1 MKLKLAVA
9 TCLLTSLLA
18 ALAAP
23 GEKPLRV
30 FLRAGVKTHGAGE
43 HDHPRFLEEWKKL
56 LPQRGAPCDGS
67 MEFPTAAQLDQADV
81 MVMFCQDGGSITPA
95 QRAVLEKFLK
105 RGGGMVVVH
114 DAVCGN
120 DPHWFKTIVGGA
132 WEHGHSKWHEGN
144 IGFYILDREH
154 PITQGVSNFEI
165 DDEIYHDLHF
175 MPEARVLAAS
185 FHNVFTIAPQMW
197 VYERTLEGGQPYR
210 AFVTLLGHKYTTFE
224 ARHSRALL
232 LRGIAWAGQRDVDS
246 LLTAEEKA
254 SLTYPEGGPTAPQ
267 KSAEKLIVHPEFNV
281 SLVASEPL
289 INKPISID
297 WDAQGRLWVAET
309 PEYPSGRR
317 VNTNDNVIFPW
328 RTRVPVPVKDGKED
342 RPARDRISYVED
354 TNGDG
359 VADKKTVFFDGL
371 ELVTSLVFYKD
382 GVIVAQAPDIL
393 WLRDTDGD
401 GKADKQETLYTGFG
415 TFDTHAVLSNLRW
428 GLDGWVYATVG
439 YSRGDIKSPDGSKS
453 FGRVTEG
460 VLRFKPDGSALEQV
474 SSKGSN
480 TWGMDFDWD
489 NELFFTQA
497 TSGDHLN
504 HVVVSEGVLQ
514 RGRLPSTASYYT
526 TEDHKK
532 SFPAMTWEK
541 QAYVQIDVV
550 GGFTAVSG
558 SCLYTG
564 GAWPE
569 KFNTTH
575 FLTEPTINIVHHDLL
590 QRTNS
595 TFRAVREA
603 GREQTEFIA
612 SRDLWF
618 RPIHL
623 RVGPDG
629 ALYVVDFYNQAVVH
643 NDTRGPRHGANNAA
657 VRPDRD
663 HYFGRVW
670 RVQHKEPKPL
680 PTAKLDAKDP
690 AALVKALEHPNGWVR
705 MTAHRLLSE
714 RGQADVA
721 AVLQPLVT
729 AADKPAY
736 TRVHALW
743 VLHNLGKLDPST
755 ALAALAD
762 SAAGVRKNA
771 AAVLA
776 QTTVPPERIAMVR
789 SGLAT
794 RFTDED
800 PRVRLHALEALAN
813 LPLTRE
819 LALALTSN
827 YGKLALDNWLLSA
840 LLGITA
846 RDPLLVVDALMDM
859 PSPAL
864 GPLMADLSEQIAK
877 KQDPE
882 LAARLITTVA
892 GRKGAVQQL
901 QMAAM
906 MNIEFNLK
914 PEVVP
919 KWTPELQQALQGFV
933 QARNTSLACAGLVLA
948 SRWDTQRTLAA
959 DTAKLL
965 AQLNARL
972 TNAAM
977 SDPFREL
984 AVTILLKARRLEP
997 EAITKVG
1004 RLLTPA
1010 TSPRLQHHIVHEL
1023 GDCGDPAVGAVLA
1036 EAYANLDATLQE
1048 SVFEALLRRADWS
1061 NALLDAVKSG
1071 AVSLNTLG
1079 PTALHRLRHH
1089 GDKAIAARAGQII
1102 DEVRGP
1108 EIQEKDQ
1115 LIAKLLPAVQ
1125 QPGDVAKGK
1134 TVFTQNCANCHKFK
1148 GEGRD
1153 VAPDL
1158 TGMGAHGPAELLVH
1172 ILDPNR
1178 YVEANYLAI
1187 GIETQDGEVFDG
1199 IIGRENREVVVLRNA
1214 QGDQE
1219 IATANIK
1226 ARHTTGLSLMPSGF
1240 ETLGEE
1246 PLRDLLA
1253 FLCEGENR
1261 YRLLDLRSAFTAN
1274 STRGIYTSESARNE
1288 TLRFE
1293 RFGVIK
1299 VGDIPFEI
1307 MSPSKTADGNNV
1319 CVLRGGDGFAKS
1331 RPQKVEIQN
1340 VGVKASKLHFLGGV
1354 GGWAYPW
1361 GEQPGHNVP
1370 VMKVTVHFADGQ
1382 TEELVLKNGQEFADY
1397 LGSPTEPRF
1406 NVPGSQ
1412 PVPGLV
1418 KSGQVRWFTKPLQRA
1433 AEIKSISLES
1443 FDNHVAPTLVALTAE
1458 IVP

>member
-1 MKLKLAVA
+1 MKLKLAVIVA
-9 TCLLTSLLA
+9 WMTGLA
-18 ALAAP
+18 AVLAAP
-23 GEKPLRV
+23 AEKPLRV
-30 FLRAGVKTHGAGE
+30 FLRAGVKTHGPGE

-56 LPQRGAPCDGS
+56 LPQRGAQCDGS
-67 MEFPTAAQLDQADV
+67 MEFPTGAQLDQTDV
-81 MVMFCQDGGSITPA
+81 LVMYCPEGGSITPP
-95 QRAVLEKFLK
+95 QRTRLENFLR
-105 RGGGMVVVH
+105 RGGGLAVVH
-114 DAVCGN
+114 DAVCGD

-154 PITQGVSNFEI
+154 PITRGVSNFEI

-175 MPEARVLAAS
+175 LPEAQVLAVS

-210 AFVTLLGHKYTTFE
+210 AFVTLLGHRYTTFE
-224 ARHSRALL
+224 APHTRALL
-232 LRGIAWAGQRDVDS
+232 LRGIAWAGQRDADS

-254 SLTYPEGGPTAPQ
+254 SLAYPEGGPTAPQ
-267 KSAEKLIVHPEFNV
+267 KAAGKLIVHPEFTVN
-281 SLVASEPL
+281 LVASEPL

-297 WDAQGRLWVAET
+297 WDPQGRLWVAET
-309 PEYPSGRR
+309 PEYPGGRR
-317 VNTNDNVIFPW
+317 LNTNDLLVHPA
-328 RTRVPVPVKDGKED
+328 RARAALPVKDGKED
-342 RPARDRISYVED
+342 RAARDRISYLAD

-359 VADKKTVFFDGL
+359 VADQKTVFADGL

-415 TFDTHAVLSNLRW
+415 TFDTHAVISNLRW
-428 GLDGWVYATVG
+428 GMDGWVYATVG
-439 YSRGDIKSPDGSKS
+439 YSRGDIKSPDGTRS
-453 FGRVTEG
+453 FGRITEG
-460 VLRFKPDGSALEQV
+460 VLRFQPDGSALEQV

-504 HVVVSEGVLQ
+504 HVVVPESVLQ
-514 RGRLPSTASYYT
+514 RARLPSTASYST

-569 KFNTTH
+569 KYNTTH

-595 TFRAVREA
+595 TFRAVREP
-603 GREQTEFIA
+603 GREQTEFIT

-670 RVQHKEPKPL
+670 RVQHKEAKAL
-680 PTAKLDAKDP
+680 PAANLDARDP
-690 AALVKALEHPNGWVR
+690 GALLKALEHPNGWVR

-714 RGQADVA
+714 RGQADLA
-721 AVLQPLVT
+721 PQLRQLAT
-729 AADKPAY
+729 ATDRPAFA
-736 TRVHALW
+736 RVHALW
-743 VLHNLGKLDPST
+743 VLHNLGRLEPST
-755 ALAALAD
+755 AVAALSD
-762 SAAGVRKNA
+762 PEPGVRKNA

-776 QTTVPPERIAMVR
+776 QISPEPAHQALVT
-789 SGLAT
+789 SGLLT
-794 RFTDED
+794 RLTDHD
-800 PRVRLHALEALAN
+800 PRVRLHALVALAQA
-813 LPLTRE
+813 PLTRE
-819 LALALTSN
+819 VAAAVVAN
-827 YGKLALDNWLLSA
+827 YPKLAQDNWLSSA
-840 LLGITA
+840 LLGVTS
-846 RDPLLVVDALMDM
+846 RDPLLVVDALLDT

-864 GPLMADLSEQIAK
+864 GPLMADLSEQIARR
-877 KQDPE
+877 QDAE
-882 LAARLITTVA
+882 LAARLVTTVA
-892 GRKGAVQQL
+892 AKKGAVQQL

-919 KWTPELQQALQGFV
+919 RWTSELQQALQGFV
-933 QARNTSLACAGLVLA
+933 RASNTSLACAGLVLA
-948 SRWDTQRTLAA
+948 ARWDTQRTLAE
-959 DTAKLL
+959 DTAKLI
-965 AQLNARL
+965 AKLNERL
-972 TNAAM
+972 TNTTV
-977 SDPFREL
+977 SDSFREL
-984 AVTILLKARRLEP
+984 SVTILLKARKLEP
-997 EAITKVG
+997 DAIRKVA

-1010 TSPRLQHHIVHEL
+1010 SSSRLQHHIVHEL

-1036 EAYANLDATLQE
+1036 EAYPQLEARLQE
-1048 SVFEALLRRADWS
+1048 TVFDELIRRVDWS
-1061 NALLDAVKSG
+1061 HALLDAVKSG
-1071 AVSLNTLG
+1071 AVALHTLG

-1089 GDKAIAARAGQII
+1089 GDPTIAARAGQII
-1102 DEVRGP
+1102 DELRGP
-1108 EIQEKDQ
+1108 EIKEKDQ
-1115 LIAKLLPAVQ
+1115 LIARLLPAVQ
-1125 QPGDVAKGK
+1125 RPGDVAKGRA
-1134 TVFTQNCANCHKFK
+1134 VFMQNCANCHPFK

-1178 YVEANYLAI
+1178 YVEPNYLAV
-1187 GIETQDGEVFDG
+1187 GIETHDGEVFDG
-1199 IIGRENREVVVLRNA
+1199 IVGRENREVVVLRNA

-1226 ARHTTGLSLMPSGF
+1226 ARHTTGLSLMPGGF
-1240 ETLGEE
+1240 EALGEE
-1246 PLRDLLA
+1246 ALRDLLA
-1253 FLCEGENR
+1253 FLCEGEGK
-1261 YRLLDLRSAFTAN
+1261 YRLLDLREAFTAS

-1307 MSPSKTADGNNV
+1307 MSPSKTPEGNNL

-1331 RPQKVEIQN
+1331 RPQKVEVNN
-1340 VGVKASKLHFLGGV
+1340 VGVKASRLHFLGGV

-1361 GEQPGHNVP
+1361 GDPSGHNVP

-1382 TEELVLKNGQEFADY
+1382 REELILRNGHEFADY
-1397 LGSPTEPRF
+1397 IGSPTDPRY

-1412 PVPGLV
+1412 PVPGVV
-1418 KSGQVRWFTKPLQRA
+1418 KSGQVRWFTKPLQRV
-1433 AEIKSISLES
+1433 AEIRSITLES
-1443 FDNHVAPTLVALTAE
+1443 FDNHVAPTLVAMTAE
-1458 IVP
+1458 VAQ